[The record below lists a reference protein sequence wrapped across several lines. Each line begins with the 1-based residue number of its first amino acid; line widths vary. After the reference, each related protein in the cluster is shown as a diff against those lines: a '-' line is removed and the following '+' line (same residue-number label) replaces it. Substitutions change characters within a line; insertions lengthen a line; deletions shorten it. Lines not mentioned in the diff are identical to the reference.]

1 VGEFLPASNLI
12 LKVLGFYIDNFL
24 LISYRLHVV
33 SLGFG
38 DVAISFSISP
48 ENFSKPRWV
57 FQLKMGSYLSLLR
70 NMNIDLPHPMRNSS
84 A

>member
-1 VGEFLPASNLI
+1 MGEFLPASNLI
-12 LKVLGFYIDNFL
+12 LKVLGFYIDKFL

-38 DVAISFSISP
+38 DVAIRFP